1 MRDNVV
7 WERRFY
13 ARARFP
19 STAKVWQDGVAWG
32 VGPVDRI
39 VHGKPRGN
47 PFFKEE
53 STMKFRSAILILLVV
68 ALAGTAGCGGDMV
81 KEMMSNAEVKAKV
94 MDAIAGDN
102 ATAGELMDKLMA
114 NEGTRSMVMEKLMG
128 SGEMM
133 QGVMGRVAKD
143 QTMVD
148 GVLNMAVQDSTMRV
162 HIMTL
167 LKGMQMAKGGK

>member
-1 MRDNVV
+1 
-7 WERRFY
+7 
-13 ARARFP
+13 
-19 STAKVWQDGVAWG
+19 
-32 VGPVDRI
+32 
-39 VHGKPRGN
+39 
-47 PFFKEE
+47 
-53 STMKFRSAILILLVV
+53 MKWRNAILVLLVS

-81 KEMMSNAEVKAKV
+81 QQMMSNAELKAKV

-102 ATAGELMDKLMA
+102 ASAGELVDKLIGS
-114 NEGTRSMVMEKLMG
+114 ESTRGMVMEKLMG

-133 QGVMGRVAKD
+133 QGIMARVAKD

-148 GVLNMAVQDSTMRV
+148 GVLNMAVQDSSMRV